1 MNQLRAIRKRL
12 NVTQA
17 ELGRGIG
24 CTQPNIGH
32 YETDRQRLPP
42 DRATALIEF
51 SAGRG
56 LLLTMGQVYGIEPLP
71 EWNQQ
76 EAGHA

>member
-32 YETDRQRLPP
+32 YEVDRQCLPP
-42 DRATALIEF
+42 DRAKAVIEF
-51 SAGRG
+51 SAARG
-56 LLLTMGQVYGIEPLP
+56 LALTMGQVYGIEPLP
-71 EWNQQ
+71 PSGQSVQ
-76 EAGHA
+76 DGA

>member
-32 YETDRQRLPP
+32 YETDRQILPP
-42 DRATALIEF
+42 DRAKAVIDF
-51 SAGRG
+51 SADRG
-56 LLLTMGQVYGIEPLP
+56 LALTMGQVYGIEPLP
-71 EWNQQ
+71 EVRQ
-76 EAGHA
+76 EGA